1 MMSDRSSFVLHKVA
15 LIRTNFPYFSE
26 GILRLKTFFKTSKI
40 LERNTII
47 EILSEINVK
56 EIEIKRLDNKTV
68 LSLLTD
74 FLQLWFSASSSV
86 IQVDLISIITTA
98 WQWYTFINLRFC
110 TLILGSKLSLSLKNG

>member
-56 EIEIKRLDNKTV
+56 EIEKKRLDNKTV

-74 FLQLWFSASSSV
+74 FLQLWFSASSV

-98 WQWYTFINLRFC
+98 CQWYTFINLRFC